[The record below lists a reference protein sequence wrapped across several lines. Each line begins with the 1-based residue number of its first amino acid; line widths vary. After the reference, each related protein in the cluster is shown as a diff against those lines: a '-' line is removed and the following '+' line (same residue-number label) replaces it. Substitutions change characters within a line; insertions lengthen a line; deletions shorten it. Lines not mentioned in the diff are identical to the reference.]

1 MSYQTND
8 IVLDLRQSEQEGQQS
23 IPRFIGVI
31 LRQAVRDSAER
42 VEFSLVDSLPEARF
56 HISYSIKD
64 RMYDVSPPP
73 RHLFE
78 PVVVTLCNYASVPYY
93 AKGSVK
99 GKIETTNPDSSWL
112 LQSEDLRKHVVLSK
126 T

>member
-1 MSYQTND
+1 MSYQSND
-8 IVLDLRQSEQEGQQS
+8 IVLDLRQSEQEREQS

-31 LRQAVRDSAER
+31 LRQAIRDSYER
-42 VEFSLVDSLPEARF
+42 VELSLVESLPEATF
-56 HISYSIKD
+56 HISCSVKG
-64 RMYDVSPPP
+64 RKYDMSPPP

-78 PVVVTLCNYASVPYY
+78 PVVVALCNYASVPYY
-93 AKGSVK
+93 AKGSVE
-99 GKIETTNPDSSWL
+99 GKIETVNPASSWL